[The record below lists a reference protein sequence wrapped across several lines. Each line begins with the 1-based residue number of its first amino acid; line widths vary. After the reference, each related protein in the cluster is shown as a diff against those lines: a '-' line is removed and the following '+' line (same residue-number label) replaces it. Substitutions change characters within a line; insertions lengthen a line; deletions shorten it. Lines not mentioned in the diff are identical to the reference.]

1 MKLKTLLLA
10 TSWAALASFPVQAL
24 QETAEKEE
32 VQSPPSLP
40 GEVHSKIDSATPGLM
55 PVKPLKDVP
64 EDILALLDALP
75 EAKREFVLSGKG
87 ASVLKPDLMY
97 ELMRKAST
105 QEVEQYVDT
114 MLTVYDQVQYKQ
126 GRDTDQITL
135 NTDSENYNTW
145 RVKRPKE
152 LDPEREA
159 GPISLGRYLG
169 GGRSGIPTFA
179 RSPVALSPEDLVAG
193 EVDVAILGAPLDMG
207 SGWRDAIHGPRAMR
221 MLGRGTGGADVS
233 TMIDP
238 GKVLNIVDYG
248 DAAID
253 QLSTERSVQEVR
265 DRVREIAETGAIPF
279 IIGGD
284 HSLEYPNVAAI
295 ADVYGKGKVGVVHFD
310 AHLDTGRGRVHLLDH
325 GQPIYRLMKEAHVR
339 PEDYI
344 QVGLRAHYSK
354 SYYEWERE
362 IGMHYHTMAEV
373 ERRGWDAVMERVLQE
388 ATENTEFLYV
398 SFDVDVLDPAFQPG
412 TGTPVSGG
420 LTMREAIPI
429 VRRLCA
435 ETNLVGFD
443 IVELAP
449 ALDTTY
455 VSTLNA
461 NSLMFACLTGVAM
474 HKKGITQ
481 KGFISELSSEH
492 GQTDYYGDKK

>member
-10 TSWAALASFPVQAL
+10 TSWAALSSFSVQAL

-105 QEVEQYVDT
+105 QEIEQYVDT

-354 SYYEWERE
+354 SYY
-362 IGMHYHTMAEV
+362 
-373 ERRGWDAVMERVLQE
+373 
-388 ATENTEFLYV
+388 
-398 SFDVDVLDPAFQPG
+398 
-412 TGTPVSGG
+412 
-420 LTMREAIPI
+420 
-429 VRRLCA
+429 
-435 ETNLVGFD
+435 
-443 IVELAP
+443 
-449 ALDTTY
+449 
-455 VSTLNA
+455 
-461 NSLMFACLTGVAM
+461 
-474 HKKGITQ
+474 
-481 KGFISELSSEH
+481 
-492 GQTDYYGDKK
+492 

>member
-10 TSWAALASFPVQAL
+10 TSWAALSSFSVQAL

-97 ELMRKAST
+97 ELMRKANT
-105 QEVEQYVDT
+105 QEIEQYVDT

-221 MLGRGTGGADVS
+221 MLGRGTGGADVL
-233 TMIDP
+233 I
-238 GKVLNIVDYG
+238 
-248 DAAID
+248 
-253 QLSTERSVQEVR
+253 
-265 DRVREIAETGAIPF
+265 
-279 IIGGD
+279 
-284 HSLEYPNVAAI
+284 
-295 ADVYGKGKVGVVHFD
+295 
-310 AHLDTGRGRVHLLDH
+310 
-325 GQPIYRLMKEAHVR
+325 
-339 PEDYI
+339 
-344 QVGLRAHYSK
+344 
-354 SYYEWERE
+354 
-362 IGMHYHTMAEV
+362 
-373 ERRGWDAVMERVLQE
+373 
-388 ATENTEFLYV
+388 
-398 SFDVDVLDPAFQPG
+398 
-412 TGTPVSGG
+412 
-420 LTMREAIPI
+420 
-429 VRRLCA
+429 
-435 ETNLVGFD
+435 
-443 IVELAP
+443 
-449 ALDTTY
+449 
-455 VSTLNA
+455 
-461 NSLMFACLTGVAM
+461 
-474 HKKGITQ
+474 
-481 KGFISELSSEH
+481 
-492 GQTDYYGDKK
+492 